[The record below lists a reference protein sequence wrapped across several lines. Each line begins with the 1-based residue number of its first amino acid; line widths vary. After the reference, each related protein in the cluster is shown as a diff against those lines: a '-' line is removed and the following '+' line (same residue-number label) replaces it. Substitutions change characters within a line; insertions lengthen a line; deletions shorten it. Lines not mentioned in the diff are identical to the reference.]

1 MKESRIPIPY
11 AFYKVVLD
19 LTPPMKM
26 IAFVIPNE
34 TSKRQLPSFSRSVDS
49 VEKLTGYDFF
59 SNLEDRQEDFLES
72 HSDYTKWQ

>member
-1 MKESRIPIPY
+1 
-11 AFYKVVLD
+11 YKVVLD

-34 TSKRQLPSFSRSVDS
+34 TSKRQLPSFSLSVDS

-59 SNLEDRQEDFLES
+59 SNLDDRQEDFLES

>member
-34 TSKRQLPSFSRSVDS
+34 TSKKQLPSFSLSVDS

-59 SNLEDRQEDFLES
+59 SDLEDRLEDFLES